1 MSVLQFIISIRV
13 FSLDGALRK
22 TNSLLILR
30 SMGGVTLNW
39 KARLV
44 LCALASSTGLKL
56 EKQVQARNDRMWSC
70 CWSEAF
76 EPISLNSLIAFN
88 LIE

>member
-1 MSVLQFIISIRV
+1 MSVLRFIISIRV
-13 FSLDGALRK
+13 FSLDGALK

-56 EKQVQARNDRMWSC
+56 EKQVQARNDRMPSC
-70 CWSEAF
+70 HWSEAF